1 MKDFVNSSAWI
12 PSHNNEQKHIY
23 ILLTSLN
30 LGGAEKIVSD
40 QLWANYY
47 QKFPHKVTLIV
58 IYDKNKE
65 HSIPPDVNVVRLNN
79 NIKNGEVLLKQ
90 ISYEK
95 KPLVCHLINDHIANY
110 LISLSLNIHIVVHND
125 KKGWS
130 NSPEIFNHPNVIS
143 LISICKYVSEQLRE
157 ITNKKI
163 YTVRH
168 QINYSKFSYNFELRN
183 KYRTKLG
190 LSEKDILIGMTG
202 RICLQKN
209 YFLALDII
217 AFLSRKNSNYK
228 LVIIGGFEPA
238 FSSVYFELLNK
249 ANKLGI
255 QKNVIFTGFKDNAYE
270 WLNAFDIGLN
280 VSHFEGLSMASQE
293 IIMNGLQMVLSDVSG
308 QKEILDLNNQLHFFN
323 LPEEFNNV
331 HSKELNIDLPHSERN
346 IRYLNLV
353 SHIAGLIES
362 NHSKRIEYDNE
373 QHEQIDLLTYGSHN
387 IWSLFNFIYPQKK
400 SENVNSAFITTN
412 LNLGG
417 AQRSLVNL
425 MIELKKDNKEIPL
438 ILLNQSNY
446 FDFYNEIIKNNID
459 YFLCHSR
466 NDVFCLSAPLLDY
479 IEQHEIN
486 RLILWN
492 VDAKMKIIISKLLSH
507 KIEIIDVSP
516 GDYCFIEMDNQ
527 KIFQDALYFSK
538 EEYFENLH
546 SFVSKFDN
554 SNSNEAYKSYLKNDT
569 IIIPNGVPILPE
581 YIKKHN
587 LNKKDSSFKFI
598 ICGRI
603 TESKHIDKILTAFS
617 LLYKNNPNIIIDLY
631 GSAETYDEEY
641 YNKLL
646 SDFSTLINKGV
657 INFKGNTDNV
667 RAVMCEYDC
676 IIVLGTHQGSPNVVL
691 EAVACKLPC
700 ITNDSGGTKEIINN
714 ETGILLATIPDMEKL
729 FNAMLYTLNNYQE
742 MIERSEKAYS
752 LIIKDFSMDK
762 MKESYLKIIC

>member
-65 HSIPPDVNVVRLNN
+65 HSIPPDVNIVRLNN
-79 NIKNGEVLLKQ
+79 NIKNGEILFKQ

-95 KPLVCHLINDHIANY
+95 KPLVCHLINDNIANY

-130 NSPEIFNHPNVIS
+130 NSPEVFNHPNVIS

-157 ITNKKI
+157 ITSKTI

-168 QINYSKFSYNFELRN
+168 QINYRKFSYNIELRN

-190 LSEKDILIGMTG
+190 FCEKDILIGMTG

-308 QKEILDLNNQLHFFN
+308 QKEILDLNNQLHFFS

-331 HSKELNIDLPHSERN
+331 HSKELNIDLSGSELN

-353 SHIAGLIES
+353 SQIAELIEV
-362 NHSKRIEYDNE
+362 NHSKRIEYNNE

-387 IWSLFNFIYPQKK
+387 IWSLFNFLYPEKK
-400 SENVNSAFITTN
+400 SDNVNSAFITTN

-466 NDVFCLSAPLLDY
+466 NDAFCLTAPLLDY
-479 IEQHEIN
+479 IEQHGIN

-492 VDAKMKIIISKLLSH
+492 VDAKMKIIMSKLLSN

-538 EEYFENLH
+538 EEYFGNLYR
-546 SFVSKFDN
+546 FVSKFDN
-554 SNSNEAYKSYLKNDT
+554 SHNNEEYKSYLKNDT

-581 YIKKHN
+581 YIKNHS
-587 LNKKDSSFKFI
+587 LNKINSLFKFV

-603 TESKHIDKILTAFS
+603 TESKHINKILTAFS
-617 LLYKNNPNIIIDLY
+617 LLYENNPDIIIDLY

-641 YNKLL
+641 YNQLL
-646 SDFSTLINKGV
+646 SDFRTLIEKGV
-657 INFKGNTDNV
+657 ISFKGNTDNV

-691 EAVACKLPC
+691 EAAACKLPC

-714 ETGILLATIPDMEKL
+714 ETGILLPAIPDIEKL
-729 FNAMLYTLNNYQE
+729 FNAMLYTLNNYRE

-752 LIIKDFSMDK
+752 LIIKDFSMAK
-762 MKESYLKIIC
+762 MKESYLKIIF